1 MMIAAAFVELSGS
14 ERDDAADRVVWR
26 YADRHAVAR
35 NNLDS
40 KAAHAAAQLR
50 QHLVTGVAL
59 HAVQPTRVNRNHGS
73 LHVDQ
78 IVFAQ

>member
-1 MMIAAAFVELSGS
+1 MVLRVKSWSTSAEC
-14 ERDDAADRVVWR
+14 DDAANRIVGRDA
-26 YADRHAVAR
+26 YRHAITG

-40 KAAHAAAQLR
+40 KAAHPAAQLR
-50 QHLVTGVAL
+50 KHFMSGVAL
-59 HAVQPTRVNRNHGS
+59 HAIQPTGVDCDDGS